1 MSTNRASKE
10 QQTAVIYAR
19 VSSEEQVQGYSIQ
32 AQLRACREWAG
43 KHGYKVAKEYLDEGY
58 SASRNLDKRE
68 SFKEML
74 GDAASKSH
82 PFDTIIV
89 HKLDRFSRDSLESF
103 TSKAILKRHK
113 VRLISVQEPVVGSD
127 APEDAFME
135 HILVGMAEFYSKN
148 LAREIRKGLTER
160 IRQGFLVFRPPYG
173 YRREVIEKREGQ
185 KRTRT
190 ISRPVV
196 DEAAAGVVR
205 RIFELCDRGVGYKE
219 ITKILNSDGL
229 RTAQGKRFAS
239 NHIYWILRN
248 KAYVGVLEY
257 NFRERY
263 GAVEP
268 MTIPGF
274 YPAIIDQELF
284 DRVQRKLRL
293 SAANWRNS
301 YANRTTYLLSG
312 LVVCDACGRRYLGTA
327 AKGGKFHYYSC
338 GSYLKGGKETCAA
351 RLINKDKL
359 ESAVLAKIQGQI
371 LTPTNI
377 RSYIQR
383 VMESALKSQDNPS
396 PEQEAVRL
404 ALNDVQTR
412 LQRWENALESGEL
425 SIEHA
430 AQRIK
435 ELHEQRQE
443 LLNKKQALDRN
454 RPGVKRISAIPTA
467 HMDAYVAEM
476 QRRLAVKQIG
486 SKREFLQEVLKE
498 VRVRGNNVSL
508 TYKLP
513 LRTSEVRFFTPLRLV
528 GPPGLEPGTN
538 RL

>member
-1 MSTNRASKE
+1 VLDPLEELTFAAAHTRRVALGMSVLDLPLYNP
-10 QQTAVIYAR
+10 VLLAR
-19 VSSEEQVQGYSIQ
+19 
-32 AQLRACREWAG
+32 QLTTIDVLSAG
-43 KHGYKVAKEYLDEGY
+43 RLRIG
-58 SASRNLDKRE
+58 
-68 SFKEML
+68 
-74 GDAASKSH
+74 
-82 PFDTIIV
+82 FDT
-89 HKLDRFSRDSLESF
+89 SWS
-103 TSKAILKRHK
+103 
-113 VRLISVQEPVVGSD
+113 P
-127 APEDAFME
+127 
-135 HILVGMAEFYSKN
+135 AEY
-148 LAREIRKGLTER
+148 E
-160 IRQGFLVFRPPYG
+160 
-173 YRREVIEKREGQ
+173 
-185 KRTRT
+185 
-190 ISRPVV
+190 
-196 DEAAAGVVR
+196 AAGVPWKERGKRADEIIQVLKKIWTTDPVEFQVSIIGSPNPSSVPSPCR
-205 RIFELCDRGVGYKE
+205 NRIHRFTWRPM
-219 ITKILNSDGL
+219 DGL

-284 DRVQRKLRL
+284 DRVQGKLRL

-351 RLINKDKL
+351 RLINKNKL
-359 ESAVLAKIQGQI
+359 ESAVLAKIQEQI

>member
-1 MSTNRASKE
+1 M
-10 QQTAVIYAR
+10 
-19 VSSEEQVQGYSIQ
+19 
-32 AQLRACREWAG
+32 
-43 KHGYKVAKEYLDEGY
+43 
-58 SASRNLDKRE
+58 
-68 SFKEML
+68 
-74 GDAASKSH
+74 GDSASKSH
-82 PFDTIIV
+82 LFDIIIV

-148 LAREIRKGLTER
+148 LAREIKKGLTER

-173 YRREVIEKREGQ
+173 YRREVVEKQQGH
-185 KRTRT
+185 KRIRT
-190 ISRPVV
+190 ISRPVI
-196 DEAAAGVVR
+196 DHAAAGVVQ

-219 ITKILNSDGL
+219 ITKILNNDGL

-274 YPAIIDQELF
+274 YPGIIDQELF
-284 DRVQRKLRL
+284 DRVQEKLRL

-301 YANRTTYLLSG
+301 YTNRTTYLLSG
-312 LVVCDACGRRYLGTA
+312 LVVCEHAVIVILAQPPRVENFITTAVALISKA
-327 AKGGKFHYYSC
+327 AKKLALR
-338 GSYLKGGKETCAA
+338 GSSTRTNWRA
-351 RLINKDKL
+351 RLGQDPGRNPDVRRILNLHPAGDGN
-359 ESAVLAKIQGQI
+359 LAKVGRQ
-371 LTPTNI
+371 PR
-377 RSYIQR
+377 RSKR
-383 VMESALKSQDNPS
+383 RSE
-396 PEQEAVRL
+396 L
-404 ALNDVQTR
+404 ALNDLQSR

-430 AQRIK
+430 AERIK

-443 LLNKKQALDRN
+443 LLKKKQALDRD
-454 RPGVKRISAIPTA
+454 RPGVKTDLRNSDSANGRLHCRNAAPLSGETNRRKKGISARGRKGGESA
-467 HMDAYVAEM
+467 
-476 QRRLAVKQIG
+476 RR
-486 SKREFLQEVLKE
+486 
-498 VRVRGNNVSL
+498 
-508 TYKLP
+508 
-513 LRTSEVRFFTPLRLV
+513 
-528 GPPGLEPGTN
+528 
-538 RL
+538 

>member
-1 MSTNRASKE
+1 MSTNRATKQ

-32 AQLRACREWAG
+32 AQLRACREWAE
-43 KHGYKVAKEYLDEGY
+43 KHGYKISKEYLDEGY

-68 SFKEML
+68 SFKGL
-74 GDAASKSH
+74 LSDAASNSH
-82 PFDTIIV
+82 PFDIIIV

-148 LAREIRKGLTER
+148 LAREIKKGLTER

-173 YRREVIEKREGQ
+173 YRREVVEKQQGH

-190 ISRPVV
+190 ISRPVI
-196 DEAAAGVVR
+196 DHAAAGVVQ

-219 ITKILNSDGL
+219 ITKILNNDGL
-229 RTAQGKRFAS
+229 RTAQGRRFAS

-274 YPAIIDQELF
+274 YPGIIDQELF
-284 DRVQRKLRL
+284 GRVQEKLRL

-312 LVVCDACGRRYLGTA
+312 LVVCEACGHRYLGTA

-338 GSYLKGGKETCAA
+338 GSYLKGGKKTCAA
-351 RLINKDKL
+351 RLINKNKL
-359 ESAVLAKIQGQI
+359 ESVGLGQD
-371 LTPTNI
+371 PGRNPDI
-377 RSYIQR
+377 REY
-383 VMESALKSQDNPS
+383 
-396 PEQEAVRL
+396 
-404 ALNDVQTR
+404 
-412 LQRWENALESGEL
+412 
-425 SIEHA
+425 
-430 AQRIK
+430 
-435 ELHEQRQE
+435 
-443 LLNKKQALDRN
+443 
-454 RPGVKRISAIPTA
+454 
-467 HMDAYVAEM
+467 
-476 QRRLAVKQIG
+476 
-486 SKREFLQEVLKE
+486 
-498 VRVRGNNVSL
+498 
-508 TYKLP
+508 
-513 LRTSEVRFFTPLRLV
+513 
-528 GPPGLEPGTN
+528 
-538 RL
+538 